1 MPVTLVTSKEL
12 VSPLEDFSPGI
23 GQKESI
29 TFPKS
34 ENLSIG
40 YYKVEPGTADFI
52 VEMPFEEVDYIIG
65 GTATISDETGNT
77 YTAKKGDVIY
87 ISKGSKITVSYRK
100 DVGFEGFYVIYPH
113 NWRELIKSKES

>member
-1 MPVTLVTSKEL
+1 MPVTLVTNEEL

-34 ENLSIG
+34 GNLSIG
-40 YYKVEPGTADFI
+40 YYKVDPGTADFI

-65 GTATISDETGNT
+65 GTATISDETGNK

-87 ISKGSKITVSYRK
+87 ISKGSKITVSYS
-100 DVGFEGFYVIYPH
+100 DEVGFEGFYVISPY

>member
-1 MPVTLVTSKEL
+1 MPVTFVNSKEL

-40 YYKVEPGTADFI
+40 YYKVDPGTADFI

-65 GTATISDETGNT
+65 GTATISDETGNK
-77 YTAKKGDVIY
+77 YTAKKGDVVY
-87 ISKGSKITVSYRK
+87 ISKGSKITVSYSDK
-100 DVGFEGFYVIYPH
+100 VGFEGFYVISPY
-113 NWRELIKSKES
+113 NWRELIKSKK

>member
-12 VSPLEDFSPGI
+12 VSPLEDFSPVI

-40 YYKVEPGTADFI
+40 YYKVDPGTADFI

-77 YTAKKGDVIY
+77 YTVKKGDVIY
-87 ISKGSKITVSYRK
+87 ISKGSKITVSYS
-100 DVGFEGFYVIYPH
+100 DEVGFEGFYVISPY
-113 NWRELIKSKES
+113 NWRELIKSKE